1 MSLNEEERLL
11 PEWAEQMRQSILQ
24 LQANSALIPD
34 DEEHKQLREV
44 RQHMTAELER
54 LESNIRRLAEKDGH
68 EGGK

>member
-1 MSLNEEERLL
+1 MSLNEEGRALL
-11 PEWAEQMRQSILQ
+11 KQAEQMRQNVLQ
-24 LQANSALIPD
+24 MQANLAQIPD

-44 RQHMTAELER
+44 RQNLTAELER